1 MATYIK
7 GGPNDLWI
15 FPGCLDVG
23 CINIPTIAQNHIHYT
38 GEIPIKLTARKF
50 KTLHDYTSNTLA
62 VYLNGLREINIIE
75 ILPTEFEFT
84 EDLYSNDT
92 VLVDYMK
99 IEV

>member
-23 CINIPTIAQNHIHYT
+23 CINIPVIAQNHIHYI
-38 GEIPIKLTARKF
+38 GEIPERLSPKRF
-50 KTLHDYTSNTLA
+50 KTLHDYTINTLA
-62 VYLNGLREINIIE
+62 VYLNGLRENNIIE
-75 ILPTEFEFT
+75 IPPREFEFT
-84 EDLYSNDT
+84 EDLDFNNI
-92 VLVDYMK
+92 VLVDYIK